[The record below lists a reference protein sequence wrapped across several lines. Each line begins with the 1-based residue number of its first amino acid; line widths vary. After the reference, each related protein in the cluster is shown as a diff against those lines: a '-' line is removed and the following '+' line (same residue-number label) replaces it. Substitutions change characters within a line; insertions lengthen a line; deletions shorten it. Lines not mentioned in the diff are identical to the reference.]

1 MNRKSIPLIALL
13 AMIIAVMAG
22 CSKTNPAVFSWDYQ
36 GRHYVADSSS
46 VSSTTDNV
54 VVAYSGVTAV
64 VIDGGG
70 KLSTGAY
77 TLHGYNHSSLPFMTY
92 VVVNVF
98 TYSQSGTLNITYNDN
113 TKISGNFSVTYT
125 DGTTMTG
132 SFTDIPYK

>member
-1 MNRKSIPLIALL
+1 MNRKSISLIALL
-13 AMIIAVMAG
+13 VVIILLVGG
-22 CSKTNPAVFSWDYQ
+22 CKKSNPAVFSWDYQ

-46 VSSTTDNV
+46 VSNTSDNI

-70 KLSTGAY
+70 KLVTGAY
-77 TLHGYNHSSLPFMTY
+77 TLHGYNHSNLPFMAY
-92 VVVNVF
+92 AVINVF

-113 TKISGNFSVTYT
+113 TKISGNYSVTYT

-132 SFTDIPYK
+132 SFTDIPIL

>member
-1 MNRKSIPLIALL
+1 MNRKSISLIALL
-13 AMIIAVMAG
+13 AAVIALMGG
-22 CSKTNPAVFSWDYQ
+22 CTKSNPAVFSWDYQ

-46 VSSTTDNV
+46 VSSTSDNV
-54 VVAYSGVTAV
+54 VVAYSGLTAV

-70 KLSTGAY
+70 KLGTGTY
-77 TLHGYNHSSLPFMTY
+77 TLHGYNQSNLPFMAY
-92 VVVNVF
+92 AVINAF
-98 TYSQSGTLNITYNDN
+98 TYSQSGTVNITFNDN